1 VKSTKGS
8 IHVVEFVDYIQ
19 RVEDGTD
26 TTSRFAAIMQLD
38 TNGKDLATYIQRN
51 SPITMLTLTSILI
64 KLVEALQE
72 VHALGIIHK
81 VQYNQLLTFLG
92 H

>member
-1 VKSTKGS
+1 MKSTKGS

-38 TNGKDLATYIQRN
+38 SNGKDLATYIQRN
-51 SPITMLTLTSILI
+51 SPITMLALTSILI

-72 VHALGIIHK
+72 VHAFGIIHK
-81 VQYNQLLTFLG
+81 V
-92 H
+92 

>member
-38 TNGKDLATYIQRN
+38 SNGKDLATYIQRN
-51 SPITMLTLTSILI
+51 SPITMLALTSILI

-72 VHALGIIHK
+72 VHAFGIIHK
-81 VQYNQLLTFLG
+81 V
-92 H
+92 